1 MAGIGSRRLG
11 WMRGLAVVAAASA
24 PPWTAHDTRL
34 ILCAAAAVALVVLL
48 VVRARLHAF
57 PALMIGS
64 LLMGLAAGEA
74 PNAVATSFEN
84 GVGGVLG
91 NVGVVLAL
99 GTMLGRLLADSG
111 GADRIAETLVSHSG
125 RRLAPWAMAL
135 IAMIIGIP
143 LFFEIGVVL
152 LIPVI
157 FTVAR
162 RLEAEYGDGG
172 GAAGVHN
179 TYLLVGLPA
188 LAGLS
193 VLHGLVPPHPGPL
206 IAIAAVKASLGTT
219 LLYGLIVAIP
229 TVAISGPLFALVAAR
244 WAQARPPVRL
254 VEQMTRETRV
264 ENPPGFAVTLGTVL
278 LPVALMLVRTVAD
291 LQLRSGDPVRKWCDF
306 IGEPIVALLIAVLVA
321 LYTFGVARGVDR
333 RSLGTLLGDSLA
345 PAASILLII
354 GSGGGFK
361 QVLID
366 SGIGGALATAAQ
378 HTSLSVLLL
387 AWLVAVLIR
396 LATGSAT
403 VATVT
408 AAGIIAPVVAASPT
422 TNRALV
428 ALAIGTGSLFLSH
441 VNDAGFWLIN
451 QYFGMSVRDTFTTWS
466 AMETLIS
473 VVGMGCVLAL
483 STVV

>member
-1 MAGIGSRRLG
+1 V
-11 WMRGLAVVAAASA
+11 RGDAVAAVL
-24 PPWTAHDTRL
+24 PWTVHDTRL
-34 ILCAAAAVALVVLL
+34 IVCAAAAVALVVLL
-48 VVRARLHAF
+48 VVRVRLHAF

-64 LLMGLAAGEA
+64 LLMGLAAGE
-74 PNAVATSFEN
+74 PVSKVAVSFEN

-111 GADRIAETLVSHSG
+111 GADRIAETLVGHSG
-125 RRLAPWAMAL
+125 RRLIPWAMAL
-135 IAMIIGIP
+135 VAMIIGIP

-162 RLEAEYGDGG
+162 RLEAEYGNGG
-172 GAAGVHN
+172 GRAGAHN
-179 TYLLVGLPA
+179 SYLLVGLPA
-188 LAGLS
+188 LAALS

-206 IAIAAVKASLGTT
+206 IAISAVKASLGTT
-219 LLYGLIVAIP
+219 LLYGLIIAVP
-229 TVAISGPLFALVAAR
+229 TVAVCGPLFAQLAAR
-244 WAQARPPVRL
+244 WATANPPERL

-278 LPVALMLVRTVAD
+278 LPVVLMLVRTVAD
-291 LQLRSGDPVRKWCDF
+291 LRLSSGDQVRTWCDF

-321 LYTFGVARGVDR
+321 LYTFGAARGVDR
-333 RSLGTLLGDSLA
+333 NRLGTLLTDSLA

-354 GSGGGFK
+354 GAGGGFK

-366 SGIGGALATAAQ
+366 SGIGTALATAAQ

-408 AAGIIAPVVAASPT
+408 AAGIIAPVVAASPS

-428 ALAIGTGSLFLSH
+428 ALAVGTGSLFLSH

-451 QYFGMSVRDTFTTWS
+451 QYFGMSVRDTFATWS

-483 STVV
+483 NTVV

>member
-1 MAGIGSRRLG
+1 MTLVA
-11 WMRGLAVVAAASA
+11 AAAAASA
-24 PPWTAHDTRL
+24 WTAHDTRL

-48 VVRARLHAF
+48 VVRAGLHAF
-57 PALMIGS
+57 PALMVGS

-74 PNAVATSFEN
+74 PNAVAASFES
-84 GVGGVLG
+84 GVGAVLG

-99 GTMLGRLLADSG
+99 GTMLGRLLANSG
-111 GADRIAETLVSHSG
+111 GADRIAEVLVSRSG
-125 RRLAPWAMAL
+125 RRLAPWTMAL

-162 RLEAEYGDGG
+162 RLEAAGPDPGG
-172 GAAGVHN
+172 HD
-179 TYLLVGLPA
+179 THLLVGLPA

-206 IAIAAVKASLGTT
+206 IAIAALRASLGTT
-219 LLYGLIVAIP
+219 LLYGLIVAVP
-229 TVAISGPLFALVAAR
+229 TVLISGPLFALLASR
-244 WAQARPPVRL
+244 WAVARPPQRL
-254 VEQMTRETRV
+254 VEQVTRETRV
-264 ENPPGFAVTLGTVL
+264 ENPPGFGVTLATIL

-291 LQLRSGDPVRKWCDF
+291 LRLGATDPTRRWCDF

-321 LYTFGVARGVDR
+321 LYTFGIARGVDR
-333 RSLGTLLGDSLA
+333 RRLGTLLGDSLA

-366 SGIGGALATAAQ
+366 SGIGGALASAAQ
-378 HTSLSVLLL
+378 HTSVSLLLL

-408 AAGIIAPVVAASPT
+408 AAGIIAPVVAASPSA
-422 TNRALV
+422 NRALV

-451 QYFGMSVRDTFTTWS
+451 QYFGMTVRDTFTTWS

-473 VVGMGCVLAL
+473 VVGLVCVLGL
-483 STVV
+483 GTVV

>member
-1 MAGIGSRRLG
+1 MSAI
-11 WMRGLAVVAAASA
+11 LAVATVT
-24 PPWTAHDTRL
+24 PWTAHDTRL

-57 PALMIGS
+57 PALMVGS

-74 PNAVATSFEN
+74 PNRVATSFET

-111 GADRIAETLVSHSG
+111 GADRIAETLVSRSG
-125 RRLAPWAMAL
+125 RGAAPWAMAL
-135 IAMIIGIP
+135 IAMLIGIP

-162 RLEAEYGDGG
+162 RLEAEYGSG

-193 VLHGLVPPHPGPL
+193 VLHGLIPPHPGPL

-219 LLYGLIVAIP
+219 LLYGLIVAVP
-229 TVAISGPLFALVAAR
+229 TVIICGPLFAMVAAR
-244 WAQARPPVRL
+244 WASA
-254 VEQMTRETRV
+254 TRV
-264 ENPPGFAVTLGTVL
+264 ENPPGFTVTLCTVL
-278 LPVALMLVRTVAD
+278 LPVFLMLVRTVAD
-291 LQLRSGDPVRKWCDF
+291 LRLGSSDPVRTWCDL

-321 LYTFGVARGVDR
+321 LYTFGAARGVDR
-333 RSLGTLLGDSLA
+333 QRLGTLLGDSLA

-354 GSGGGFK
+354 GAGGGFK
-361 QVLID
+361 QVLTD

-422 TNRALV
+422 TNHALV
-428 ALAIGTGSLFLSH
+428 ALAIGCGSLFLSH

-473 VVGMGCVLAL
+473 VVGMGFVLAL
-483 STVV
+483 NTVV